1 MKCNY
6 VRQQKENK
14 MTRAE
19 ERELQR
25 IIRKKFYE
33 ELEKSLENAEEPPTY
48 EEWFEQEK

>member
-33 ELEKSLENAEEPPTY
+33 ELEKSIENAEEPPAY
-48 EEWFEQEK
+48 EEWLEQEK